1 MTDIRKNR
9 YAHFLITKFM
19 IAVCF
24 GGMLLFDFAVVVL
37 LLNLMG
43 IISNYIPENLKTNG
57 YGYFIAQLSGAGG
70 VILYIIFYIIS
81 LLASASLMRQEIKDI
96 LSDNKGD
103 VS

>member
-1 MTDIRKNR
+1 MKS
-9 YAHFLITKFM
+9 
-19 IAVCF
+19 AVCF